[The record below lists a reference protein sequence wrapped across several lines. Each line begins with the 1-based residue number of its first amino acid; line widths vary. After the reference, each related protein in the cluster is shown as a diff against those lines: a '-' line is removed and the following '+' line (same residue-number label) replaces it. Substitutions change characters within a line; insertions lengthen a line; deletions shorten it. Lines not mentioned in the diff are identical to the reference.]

1 MPTKPGVERH
11 VLGIHAAKFQR
22 NDMTTIDSQKFCK
35 IKCEELRSRYVPP
48 NSRGGKVTSSSK
60 NYPHDSRIMLCRF
73 SVYQKP
79 MRSSW
84 LVIFN
89 TISDGQDSTSGFRTP
104 ITLSLRQLLRYTIH
118 AFMDV
123 VVVLSLVTRVVV
135 SADAVRLT
143 MVFCGTSGGMDSQEY
158 E

>member
-1 MPTKPGVERH
+1 
-11 VLGIHAAKFQR
+11 
-22 NDMTTIDSQKFCK
+22 
-35 IKCEELRSRYVPP
+35 
-48 NSRGGKVTSSSK
+48 
-60 NYPHDSRIMLCRF
+60 MLCRF